1 MWIEDALKVVSQV
14 HSELFLGSKGE
25 SRRAPPSAR
34 NAAVAAEDVHPA
46 HPTSSRPRHNPFE
59 TRVGAANAAD
69 RLARHVGARS
79 AERGGVGGRAT
90 VSRFGH
96 RFHPYATADRGA
108 GVAFAFKTPAPRARL
123 AFGDAGDGDGP
134 RGGGFADP
142 LQSAF
147 LGATGDTAPPRFTS
161 ATAWRGADGVG
172 ARHPDL
178 APGSRTGARAGV
190 PATAPARRRSLFA
203 PPPLNA
209 GGLLSSRGGPAEDLT
224 FEESALRTREMAH
237 RANEKSH
244 GARGAESARRE
255 ERIAERTDD
264 DDVAPPPTTTTTPGG
279 SGSFYAHGP
288 RPFDP
293 RARASPGAPSA
304 ETLELARHRALAAKN
319 ASLAASLAERAAAET
334 RRTASALDEKA
345 RFRPGY
351 AAAAA
356 RAAREGRDRNEKEP
370 GVGPNT
376 KNRAPRDASVSA
388 ILFDAEALAAYRA
401 RVAAARAGAGPA
413 ARDSVPVPRDSSPRS
428 AARLDGAPRSVDDAA
443 ETERNESPVRPSALS
458 PLQTRGAEVEAA
470 ASRAARGGDPAFQA
484 REDETRRLIEEM
496 SVRAEAL
503 EKRRP
508 SAQAAD
514 EKEEEEEDVAALEA
528 ALTAPLSAER
538 EAAVDAALAPGPA
551 NEVLA
556 SGTFAWQGDLS
567 FTRKD
572 ARTMMPGEWLN
583 DEMVNFT
590 VGAMAAR
597 EARRV
602 DSAREAPGQPRTHF
616 MSTFFTKKLC
626 GEGGR
631 YDYNAVRRWTTR
643 KKLGYDALLCDTIV
657 VPVHQ
662 GIHWVLATVELR
674 EKRVRLYD
682 SLHGED
688 PVLLDCLKR
697 WVRDEYENK
706 KGEAVDTSDWTAEHP
721 KAIPRQ
727 MNGCDC
733 GVFMLKYADY
743 IASGCPLTFT
753 QADMGYFR
761 RRIVADGLEAGPLGG
776 GD

>member
-1 MWIEDALKVVSQV
+1 MWIENALKVASQV
-14 HSELFLGSKGE
+14 HSELFLGSKSE
-25 SRRAPPSAR
+25 PRRAPPSAR
-34 NAAVAAEDVHPA
+34 NAPVATEDVHPA
-46 HPTSSRPRHNPFE
+46 HPTSGRPRHNPFE

-79 AERGGVGGRAT
+79 TERGGVGGRAT
-90 VSRFGH
+90 ASRPGH

-108 GVAFAFKTPAPRARL
+108 GTAFAFKTPAPRARL
-123 AFGDAGDGDGP
+123 AFGEAGDGDPP

-142 LQSAF
+142 LQSSF
-147 LGATGDTAPPRFTS
+147 LGAPGDTAPPRF
-161 ATAWRGADGVG
+161 ARYTAWRGADGVG

-178 APGSRTGARAGV
+178 APGSRHAGA
-190 PATAPARRRSLFA
+190 PATAPARRQSLFA
-203 PPPLNA
+203 PRAPPPLRA
-209 GGLLSSRGGPAEDLT
+209 GGALSSRGEPAADLT
-224 FEESALRTREMAH
+224 FEESALRTRAMAH
-237 RANEKSH
+237 R
-244 GARGAESARRE
+244 GAAGAPRSAERESARSALDE
-255 ERIAERTDD
+255 WRTTNDAPAVRDD
-264 DDVAPPPTTTTTPGG
+264 ASPEV
-279 SGSFYAHGP
+279 SFYAHGP

-304 ETLELARHRALAAKN
+304 ETLELAKHRALVAGAR
-319 ASLAASLAERAAAET
+319 LTASLAERAAAET
-334 RRTASALDEKA
+334 EQTASLREKA

-356 RAAREGRDRNEKEP
+356 RAAREPRRSGNVSEDATANAAVDASSRLKLRSPLGAPAPSGDAP
-370 GVGPNT
+370 VSPNQQIS
-376 KNRAPRDASVSA
+376 SVSA
-388 ILFDAEALAAYRA
+388 ILFDAEALAAYET
-401 RVAAARAGAGPA
+401 RVAASRAGGSNDAAPLDASRARADVGFGGEKKP
-413 ARDSVPVPRDSSPRS
+413 
-428 AARLDGAPRSVDDAA
+428 
-443 ETERNESPVRPSALS
+443 EKKSALS
-458 PLQTRGAEVEAA
+458 PLQTRGVEVEAA
-470 ASRAARGGDPAFQA
+470 ASRAARDGDPAFRA
-484 REDETRRLIEEM
+484 REDEVARLIEEM
-496 SVRAEAL
+496 SVRAKAL

-508 SAQAAD
+508 SARAAA
-514 EKEEEEEDVAALEA
+514 EEAAGDVAALEA
-528 ALTAPLSAER
+528 ALTAPLTAEQ
-538 EAAVDAALAPGPA
+538 EAAVDDALAPGPPR
-551 NEVLA
+551 EVLA

-572 ARTMMPGEWLN
+572 AQTMMPGEWLN

-597 EARRV
+597 EAKRV
-602 DSAREAPGQPRTHF
+602 PLANDEAGQPRTHF

-631 YDYNAVRRWTTR
+631 AYDYNAVRRWTTR

-662 GIHWVLATVELR
+662 GIHWVLATVELKER
-674 EKRVRLYD
+674 RVRLYD

-688 PVLLDCLKR
+688 HFLLDCLKR

-706 KGEAVDTSDWTAEHP
+706 KGEAVDTSDWAAEHP
-721 KAIPRQ
+721 KEIPRQ

-761 RRIVADGLEAGPLGG
+761 RRIVADGLEAGKGG

>member
-1 MWIEDALKVVSQV
+1 MWLEDALKVVSQA

-25 SRRAPPSAR
+25 TRRAPPSAR
-34 NAAVAAEDVHPA
+34 NAAVTSEDVHPA

-69 RLARHVGARS
+69 RLGRHVGARS
-79 AERGGVGGRAT
+79 AERGGVGGRVTA
-90 VSRFGH
+90 SRFAH

-108 GVAFAFKTPAPRARL
+108 GAASAFKTPAPRARG
-123 AFGDAGDGDGP
+123 AFGFAGDGDGP
-134 RGGGFADP
+134 RGVGFADP
-142 LQSAF
+142 LQSSF
-147 LGATGDTAPPRFTS
+147 LAEPGNTAPPRFATY
-161 ATAWRGADGVG
+161 TAWRGADGVG
-172 ARHPDL
+172 ERHRDAFLSRAAR
-178 APGSRTGARAGV
+178 SV
-190 PATAPARRRSLFA
+190 FATAPARRRSLFA
-203 PPPLNA
+203 PRAPFGFGSVRTA
-209 GGLLSSRGGPAEDLT
+209 GGLLSSRGEPAADLT

-237 RANEKSH
+237 KMRAIRN
-244 GARGAESARRE
+244 
-255 ERIAERTDD
+255 DD
-264 DDVAPPPTTTTTPGG
+264 DSRAARDVDDFDASDDADGAPASPANA
-279 SGSFYAHGP
+279 SASFYAHGP

-304 ETLELARHRALAAKN
+304 ETLELAEHRHLVAG
-319 ASLAASLAERAAAET
+319 SLARLTASLAERAVAET
-334 RRTASALDEKA
+334 KQTASLEAKA

-356 RAAREGRDRNEKEP
+356 RAAREGRTLTLPGKDGVTLSPQGGSEKAVP
-370 GVGPNT
+370 KDGRV
-376 KNRAPRDASVSA
+376 SVSE

-401 RVAAARAGAGPA
+401 RVTAARRKAGNDASAVSVGPA
-413 ARDSVPVPRDSSPRS
+413 SDPNTLNRK
-428 AARLDGAPRSVDDAA
+428 
-443 ETERNESPVRPSALS
+443 TKSALS
-458 PLQTRGAEVEAA
+458 PLQTRGVEVEAA
-470 ASRAARGGDPAFQA
+470 ASRVARDGDPAFKA
-484 REDETRRLIEEM
+484 REDEVQRLIEEM

-508 SAQAAD
+508 SALTPA
-514 EKEEEEEDVAALEA
+514 EEAEEDDVAALEA
-528 ALTAPLSAER
+528 ALTAPLTAEQ
-538 EAAVDAALAPGPA
+538 EAAVDAALAPGPSH
-551 NEVLA
+551 EVLA

-572 ARTMMPGEWLN
+572 AATMMPNQWLN

-602 DSAREAPGQPRTHF
+602 DVGADGSTPGQPRTHF

-626 GEGGR
+626 GEGGQT

-682 SLHGED
+682 SLLGED
-688 PVLLDCLKR
+688 HFLLDCLKR
-697 WVRDEYENK
+697 WVRDEYEDK
-706 KGEAVDTSDWTAEHP
+706 KGEAVDTSGWAAEHP

-753 QADMGYFR
+753 QADMAYFR
-761 RRIVADGLEAGPLGG
+761 RRIVADGLEAGRGG
-776 GD
+776 GE

>member
-90 VSRFGH
+90 ASRFGH

-108 GVAFAFKTPAPRARL
+108 GTAFAFKTPAPRARL
-123 AFGDAGDGDGP
+123 AFGNAGDGDGP

-147 LGATGDTAPPRFTS
+147 LGATGDTAPPRFAS

-178 APGSRTGARAGV
+178 APGSRGNAGV

-203 PPPLNA
+203 PPPLRA

-244 GARGAESARRE
+244 DAHGAERARRE
-255 ERIAERTDD
+255 RRAEWPDD
-264 DDVAPPPTTTTTPGG
+264 DDVAPPPTTTTSPGG

-370 GVGPNT
+370 GAGPN
-376 KNRAPRDASVSA
+376 RALRDASVSA

-401 RVAAARAGAGPA
+401 RVAAARAGPA
-413 ARDSVPVPRDSSPRS
+413 PRDSND
-428 AARLDGAPRSVDDAA
+428 AARLDGAPRSVDDTA
-443 ETERNESPVRPSALS
+443 ERNGEKSPLQKIEAAPTHPSALS

-514 EKEEEEEDVAALEA
+514 EEEEEEDVAALEA

-551 NEVLA
+551 GEVLA

-572 ARTMMPGEWLN
+572 ARTMMPGQWLN

-631 YDYNAVRRWTTR
+631 YDYNAVRRWTTQ

-688 PVLLDCLKR
+688 PFLLDCLKR